1 MIADESVE
9 ALPIG
14 EPNKWQESGDTATA
28 PGRTE
33 WMDAVAWEQL
43 VTISDFW
50 KSPISSAF
58 SMLRYHR
65 KWRLQNPPVSH
76 HPDRPHERR
85 NIVAL
90 KIDVG

>member
-9 ALPIG
+9 RLPIG

-33 WMDAVAWEQL
+33 WMDAAAWEQL

-50 KSPISSAF
+50 GLTMSSAF
-58 SMLRYHR
+58 SNAKISHMEATE
-65 KWRLQNPPVSH
+65 PPSVTSS
-76 HPDRPHERR
+76 R
-85 NIVAL
+85 
-90 KIDVG
+90 

>member
-9 ALPIG
+9 GLPIG

-50 KSPISSAF
+50 GLRKSPISSAF
-58 SMLRYHR
+58 F
-65 KWRLQNPPVSH
+65 N
-76 HPDRPHERR
+76 
-85 NIVAL
+85 A
-90 KIDVG
+90 KISSQMEATSSSSLLHTHLVLYG